1 MYRLLVVSGEQTDYE
16 VPPWAVEGNG
26 LSYNICDGSAFYDG
40 QNGHNPPE
48 SEGVLLDVESL
59 TPEQMDQVIRY
70 CQHSHLPVL
79 GVVPANRLDRYV
91 PNASMDD
98 FIVYPYNPQELVKRM
113 DWVLTRTREPGSNE
127 VVKTGDLLIDIG
139 KYEVSLGGRR
149 VILTY
154 KEYQLLVLLA
164 TNPGRVY
171 TRDELLQ
178 QVWGYD
184 YFGGTRTVD
193 VHIRRLRS
201 KIEIANRSFIE
212 TIWNVGY
219 RFRSS
224 S

>member
-1 MYRLLVVSGEQTDYE
+1 MYRLLVVSGAEAGQET
-16 VPPWAVEGNG
+16 PSWAVEGYG
-26 LSYNICDGSAFYDG
+26 LSYTICDGSLFYDG
-40 QNGHNPPE
+40 RNGHTPPE
-48 SEGVLLDVESL
+48 SEGVLVDVESL
-59 TPEQMDQVIRY
+59 TQEQVEQVLSY

-79 GVVPANRLDRYV
+79 GVVPANGLDGYV
-91 PNASMDD
+91 SNSSMDD
-98 FIVYPYNPQELVKRM
+98 FIIHPYTPQELVKRM
-113 DWVLTRTREPGSNE
+113 DRVLARSREPGSNE

-139 KYEVSLGGRR
+139 KYEISLGGRR

-201 KIEIANRSFIE
+201 KIESTNRSFIE

-219 RFRSS
+219 RFKDSA
-224 S
+224 